1 MKDMSRRSVVV
12 TLALGSFLCWV
23 CYRASSKAE
32 SLFEHSEGPTATQ
45 FTRLFELVSTKK
57 LRSSTS
63 SAGIAEQ
70 EIAINFDKLDFEQA
84 QNLTFS
90 LLDGLSYKAIR
101 RPSEGFIR
109 FAPDEF
115 SWRGKIS
122 HANGWTS
129 DVILTVKGRALSGLI
144 YSSDAVYEI
153 VPQKDYKHVLV
164 QIDQSQFPPCGTGDE
179 HEIELAADQEEPT
192 ANGVESDDGTLID
205 VLVVYTPLV
214 RTALGGN
221 TQAEAFA
228 QQAINATNTAYQNS
242 EITPRLRLVGTM
254 EAVNYTENG
263 LEAALNW
270 VRTDPNVAA
279 VRNTVNAD
287 LVSILVENDPANCGV
302 GALMRTVRPSF
313 AISAF
318 SATRR
323 SCAVGNLTFAHE
335 LGHNQ
340 GCEHNPENGGPP
352 SSASYPFAFG
362 HYVNGS
368 FRTVMSYSDPCPSG
382 CPRVA
387 HFSNPAISFAGVATG
402 ILNERDNHQVIN
414 NSASTVAQ
422 FRNSAGCVAPGA
434 FAQLSPENGQSV
446 STPTTSVTLSW
457 SPSAN
462 ATAYEV
468 FFGSNPNIIP
478 MVGSQAATSRSVTV
492 SAGQTYYWIVNSY
505 SCNGLGV
512 STPLRSFS
520 VSSVGSS
527 QPLQL
532 LLEQFGLVPNLAAAV
547 DSITLLRDPFPVL
560 NGTNPLNPTSDK
572 NTRVLIFLDNF
583 QLAPGETAASVVVNL
598 IGSDNQSFDVAAEDV
613 RLLPNSSISQVA
625 FRLPNSLAI
634 GECTLTVKARG
645 QVSNA
650 GIIRIRN

>member
-1 MKDMSRRSVVV
+1 MKDMRRRSVVIA
-12 TLALGSFLCWV
+12 LALGSVLCWV
-23 CYRASSKAE
+23 CYHASSKAE
-32 SLFEHSEGPTATQ
+32 SLFKHSGSQTTTQ
-45 FTRLFELVSTKK
+45 FTQLFELVSTTK

-63 SAGIAEQ
+63 SAGLAEQ
-70 EIAINFDKLDFEQA
+70 EITINFDKLDFEQA

-90 LLDGLSYKAIR
+90 LFDGLSYKAIR

-153 VPQKDYKHVLV
+153 VPQRDYKHVLV

-179 HEIELAADQEEPT
+179 HAIKPATDQEEQT
-192 ANGVESDDGTLID
+192 ADGVASDDGTLID
-205 VLVVYTPLV
+205 VLVVYTTPV

-228 QQAINATNTAYQNS
+228 QQAVNAANTAYQNS

-263 LEAALNW
+263 LSAALNW
-270 VRTDPNVAA
+270 VRSDPNVAA
-279 VRNTVNAD
+279 MRNTVNAD
-287 LVSILVENDPANCGV
+287 LVSILVENDPANCGL

-313 AISAF
+313 AFSAF

-340 GCEHNPENGGPP
+340 GCEHNPENGGAPT
-352 SSASYPFAFG
+352 SASYPFAFG

-368 FRTVMSYSDPCPSG
+368 FRTVMSYSDPCSSG
-382 CPRVA
+382 CSRVA
-387 HFSNPAISFAGVATG
+387 HFSNPAVSFAGVATG
-402 ILNERDNHQVIN
+402 VLNERDNHQVIN
-414 NSASTVAQ
+414 NTAFTVAQ

-434 FAQLSPENGQSV
+434 FAQLSPDNGQSV

-462 ATAYEV
+462 ATSYEV
-468 FFGSNPNIIP
+468 YFGPNAGILP
-478 MVGSQAATSRSVTV
+478 LVGSQAATSRNVTV
-492 SAGQTYYWIVNSY
+492 SAGQTYHWMVSGY
-505 SCNGLGV
+505 SCNGLSV
-512 STPLRSFS
+512 STPIRSFS

-527 QPLQL
+527 EPLRL
-532 LLEQFGLVPNLAAAV
+532 LLEQVGPVSNLAAAV
-547 DSITLLRDPFPVL
+547 DSIMLLRDPFPVL
-560 NGTNPLNPTSDK
+560 NGTNALNPTSDK

-583 QLAPGETAASVVVNL
+583 QLAQGETAASVVVNL

-613 RLLPNSSISQVA
+613 RFLPTSSISQVA
-625 FRLPNSLAI
+625 FRLPNNLAI

-645 QVSNA
+645 QASNA

>member
-1 MKDMSRRSVVV
+1 
-12 TLALGSFLCWV
+12 
-23 CYRASSKAE
+23 
-32 SLFEHSEGPTATQ
+32 
-45 FTRLFELVSTKK
+45 
-57 LRSSTS
+57 
-63 SAGIAEQ
+63 
-70 EIAINFDKLDFEQA
+70 
-84 QNLTFS
+84 
-90 LLDGLSYKAIR
+90 
-101 RPSEGFIR
+101 
-109 FAPDEF
+109 
-115 SWRGKIS
+115 
-122 HANGWTS
+122 
-129 DVILTVKGRALSGLI
+129 
-144 YSSDAVYEI
+144 
-153 VPQKDYKHVLV
+153 
-164 QIDQSQFPPCGTGDE
+164 
-179 HEIELAADQEEPT
+179 
-192 ANGVESDDGTLID
+192 
-205 VLVVYTPLV
+205 
-214 RTALGGN
+214 
-221 TQAEAFA
+221 
-228 QQAINATNTAYQNS
+228 
-242 EITPRLRLVGTM
+242 
-254 EAVNYTENG
+254 
-263 LEAALNW
+263 
-270 VRTDPNVAA
+270 
-279 VRNTVNAD
+279 
-287 LVSILVENDPANCGV
+287 
-302 GALMRTVRPSF
+302 
-313 AISAF
+313 
-318 SATRR
+318 
-323 SCAVGNLTFAHE
+323 
-335 LGHNQ
+335 
-340 GCEHNPENGGPP
+340 
-352 SSASYPFAFG
+352 
-362 HYVNGS
+362 
-368 FRTVMSYSDPCPSG
+368 MSYSDPCPSG

-434 FAQLSPENGQSV
+434 FAQLSPANGQSV

-457 SPSAN
+457 TPSAN

-492 SAGQTYYWIVNSY
+492 SAGQTYYWIVTGY

-512 STPLRSFS
+512 STPIRSFS

-532 LLEQFGLVPNLAAAV
+532 HLEQFGLVPNLAAAV
-547 DSITLLRDPFPVL
+547 ESITLLRDPFPVV
-560 NGTNPLNPTSDK
+560 NGTNTLNPTSDK